1 MARSKLSEQEQQQI
15 VSTYRGS
22 PATAV
27 ELAEQFQVS
36 ISTIARILKENIE
49 ADEYQ
54 QLVRSKRS
62 AARRRETGEE
72 VRESQPPEPV
82 SSDPPS
88 LVQVP
93 EPIAPSAPSPTRR
106 RSSSLRDPE
115 AHQQVL
121 PLASEPEAASASA
134 ESEKV
139 ATTAHA
145 NLNPT
150 LEAEEEDF
158 TDTELPSEA
167 LESEELELVAE
178 LEEELEELE
187 DEEDNGTDEVSE
199 LEDLEE
205 DEEDEE
211 DEDSDYFLEDASEA
225 DSLAE
230 PGYPLQVLPLE
241 ELIPPEI
248 CYAVIDRY
256 QELATRPLKEF
267 FNLGS
272 LPSYAE
278 GIDSAN
284 TLPIFDNH
292 RVARRFSEMSRRG
305 SNTYPPY
312 RVIQFSGHILEAV
325 RTQLQNKG
333 ITHLL
338 MDGQIYTL

>member
-36 ISTIARILKENIE
+36 ISTIARVLKENIE

-54 QLVRSKRS
+54 QLVSSKRS

-72 VRESQPPEPV
+72 ISESPPPEPV
-82 SSDPPS
+82 SSPS
-88 LVQVP
+88 VPGP
-93 EPIAPSAPSPTRR
+93 EPIATPVPNRTRR

-115 AHQQVL
+115 AQQQVL
-121 PLASEPEAASASA
+121 PLTSESEAAPADP
-134 ESEKV
+134 
-139 ATTAHA
+139 TPD
-145 NLNPT
+145 PT
-150 LEAEEEDF
+150 LEEEDL
-158 TDTELPSEA
+158 TETELPSETLKSA
-167 LESEELELVAE
+167 ELELVAE
-178 LEEELEELE
+178 LEEELEE
-187 DEEDNGTDEVSE
+187 DETDDDSE
-199 LEDLEE
+199 LEDLE
-205 DEEDEE
+205 DEEEE
-211 DEDSDYFLEDASEA
+211 DEDSDDFLEDAPAA

-230 PGYPLQVLPLE
+230 AGYSFQVLPLE
-241 ELIPPEI
+241 ELIPPET

-272 LPSYAE
+272 LPSNIE
-278 GIDSAN
+278 GLDSAN

-292 RVARRFSEMSRRG
+292 KVARRFSEMSRRG

-312 RVIQFSGHILEAV
+312 RVIQFPGHILEAV